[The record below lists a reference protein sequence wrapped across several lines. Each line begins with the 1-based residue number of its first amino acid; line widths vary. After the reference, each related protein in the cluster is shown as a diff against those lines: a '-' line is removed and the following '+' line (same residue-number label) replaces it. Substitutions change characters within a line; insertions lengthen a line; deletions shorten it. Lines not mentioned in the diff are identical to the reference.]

1 MTLKKPNKIKDLNIA
16 ASLIGTIG
24 VVVVTYITT
33 KKIVSLLC
41 ICIYFIT
48 MVMSHYLTTKYI
60 FPHNVILNSQEK
72 DRK

>member
-60 FPHNVILNSQEK
+60 FPKNNSKEK